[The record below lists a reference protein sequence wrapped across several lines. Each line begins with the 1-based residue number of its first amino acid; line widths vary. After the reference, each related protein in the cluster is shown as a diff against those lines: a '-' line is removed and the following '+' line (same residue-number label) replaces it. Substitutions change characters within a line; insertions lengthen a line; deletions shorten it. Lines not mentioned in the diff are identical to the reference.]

1 MRLIVYDNRDN
12 YTAIVHH
19 SQNHQ
24 GMPTTNLAIN
34 GVDAESEIAILQVKS
49 TLAESITARAHIR
62 SRVGDCSCFSMFGV
76 DVKNLDEI
84 DLLLSEIEKELATL
98 DARRAKLLAQVA
110 ELRQEKASL
119 LGVHETQASLDRIP
133 SLTNQSSQE
142 DKITL
147 FRSLFRGRED
157 IYPKRFESLKT
168 GKAGYQ
174 PACRNEWGRGICE
187 KPKIRC
193 EDCANRAF
201 LPVTNEIV
209 RNHLLG
215 MDPQDRSGRDFTIG
229 VYPMLLDETCWFLAA
244 DFDKATWQEDTRAF
258 LETCKLF
265 NVPAALE
272 KSRSGNGGHIWIFFS
287 EPLPAVLA
295 RKMGTFLLTQTL
307 ERRPEIGLDSYDR
320 FFPSQDTLPRGG
332 FGNLIAL
339 PLQKK
344 PRENGKSL
352 FLDENLVAY
361 QDQWAFLSS
370 IRRMSRREVE
380 NIVDEAEKR
389 NAILGIR
396 IPITDENDDQ
406 PWVAPPSRQR
416 KEQPVI
422 GPLPEQ
428 IELVLGNQI
437 YIPKADLTPSL
448 RNRLIRLA
456 AFQNPEFYQ
465 AQAMRLSTFDKPRI
479 ISCCE
484 DFPKHLGLP
493 RGCLEEL
500 LELLKSLNVKVT
512 LTDQRFV
519 GIAIEVQFNG
529 VLRAEQQQAADA
541 LLQHETGVLAASTA
555 FGKTVVAAYLIAQ
568 RKVNTLV
575 IVHRRQLLDQW
586 VQALSQF
593 LGLDPKEIGQI
604 GGGKHKAT
612 GRIDV
617 AMVQSLYRKGVV
629 NDIDGEY
636 GYLIVDECHH
646 ISAVSFEQVVRQSKA
661 KFVTGLSATVVRKD
675 GHHPIIFMQCGPVR
689 YRVSDRMQAEQRPFD
704 HKVIIRSTNFRM
716 PPHLQDITMQPIQ
729 DVYALLAVDDE
740 RNQLIIEDV
749 IAAVQAQRAPVVLT
763 ERREHLDSLAHL
775 LSQRI
780 HASRVIVMAGGMGK
794 KQRKQLMEKIASIPA
809 DQPRVIV
816 ATGRYLGEGFDD
828 ARLDTLFLALPISWR
843 GTLTQYAGRL
853 HRLNANKKEVII
865 YDYVD
870 FQVPVLAKMYAR
882 RRTGY
887 KAIGYEI
894 VTSENKNQT
903 SQLALANL

>member
-1 MRLIVYDNRDN
+1 MKALPDTVELDWR
-12 YTAIVHH
+12 
-19 SQNHQ
+19 
-24 GMPTTNLAIN
+24 LAITFFSGEPRIN
-34 GVDAESEIAILQVKS
+34 LRSRNETDQL
-49 TLAESITARAHIR
+49 LAE
-62 SRVGDCSCFSMFGV
+62 
-76 DVKNLDEI
+76 L
-84 DLLLSEIEKELATL
+84 EKELASL
-98 DARRAKLLAQVA
+98 NARRDELLSHITK
-110 ELRQEKASL
+110 LRQEKAAL
-119 LGVHETQASLDRIP
+119 FGAHTTTAPLDTLPGI
-133 SLTNQSSQE
+133 TNQSSQE
-142 DKITL
+142 EKIAL

-157 IYPKRFESLKT
+157 VYPRRFESLKT

-174 PACRNEWGRGICE
+174 PACRNEWVRGICE
-187 KPKIRC
+187 KPRIRC

-201 LPVTNEIV
+201 LPVTDEVV

-215 MDPQDRSGRDFTIG
+215 MDPQDKSGRDFTIG

-244 DFDKATWQEDTRAF
+244 DFDKATWQEDTKAF
-258 LETCKLF
+258 LETCRLF

-272 KSRSGNGGHIWIFFS
+272 RSRSGNGGHIWIFFT
-287 EPLPAVLA
+287 EPIPAMLA

-307 ERRPEIGLDSYDR
+307 GRRPEIGLDSYDR

-344 PRENGKSL
+344 PRDAQRGNSL
-352 FLDENLVAY
+352 FLDENLIAY
-361 QDQWAFLSS
+361 LDQWTFLSS
-370 IRRMSRREVE
+370 IRRMGRREVE
-380 NIVDEAEKR
+380 AIVDDAEKR

-396 IPITDENDDQ
+396 IPVTDENDDQ

-437 YIPKADLTPSL
+437 YIPKAALTPSL

-500 LELLKSLNVKVT
+500 LDLFKSLNVKVS
-512 LTDQRFV
+512 LTDERFA
-519 GIAIEVQFNG
+519 GAPLEFEFHG
-529 VLRAEQQQAADA
+529 TLRPEQQRAVAA
-541 LLQHETGVLAASTA
+541 LLKPETGVLAASTA

-586 VQALSQF
+586 VEALSQF
-593 LGLDPKEIGQI
+593 LGLDTKEIGQI
-604 GGGKHKAT
+604 GGGKHKVT
-612 GRIDV
+612 GKIDV
-617 AMVQSLYRKGVV
+617 AMVQSLYQKGTV
-629 NDIDGEY
+629 NDMVSEY
-636 GYLIVDECHH
+636 GHLIVDECHH

-675 GHHPIIFMQCGPVR
+675 GHHPVIFMQCGPVR
-689 YRVSDRMQAEQRPFD
+689 YRVSDRAQAEQRPFD
-704 HKVIIRSTNFRM
+704 HKVVIRPTNFRM
-716 PPHLQDITMQPIQ
+716 PPHLHDLTMQPIQ
-729 DVYALLAVDDE
+729 DVYAMLAADAE
-740 RNQLIIEDV
+740 RNRFIIDDV
-749 IAAVQAQRAPVVLT
+749 VAAVQAKRTPVVLT
-763 ERREHLDSLAHL
+763 ERREHLDTLAHL
-775 LSQRI
+775 LSQHI
-780 HASRVIVMAGGMGK
+780 QASRVFVMAGGMGK
-794 KQRKQLMEKIASIPA
+794 KQRKQLLDNIASVSE
-809 DQPRVIV
+809 DEPRVIL
-816 ATGRYLGEGFDD
+816 ATGRYLGEGFNDE
-828 ARLDTLFLALPISWR
+828 RLDTLFLALPISWR

-853 HRLNANKKEVII
+853 HRLNATKKEVII

-870 FQVPVLAKMYAR
+870 SQVPVLAKMYGR
-882 RRTGY
+882 RRAGY

-894 VTSENKNQT
+894 ITSENP
-903 SQLALANL
+903 SPSIQLKLEDL